1 MRDDDADPAEPP
13 EGAHEERPAFRVE
26 MVRWLV
32 EQEDVRLHGERGADL
47 PALALARR
55 ERRPAFE
62 GSAVGASRLLKR
74 ASVERRCVSCF
85 GMTSCPERP
94 ALRGL
99 AGIVDLP
106 VRIGAVARHVRTSP
120 DAFVAQLE
128 RLIVESGLGSNA
140 AAEAVVACALWLLD
154 QDDARVSELGT
165 LAVRDGHGLV
175 SALLAEAAPHRG
187 LARGGRLAPLD
198 IRETA
203 RVRRYVFTEC
213 GDYPYLIDGLHYAV
227 RWSLPPLPRWASTSD
242 GSEDWTTYC
251 ATLVEQC
258 AGEPHSW
265 RPLSPVSVRRAVARL
280 GQHPSAFVIGR
291 LLDDP
296 STRERDVIAI
306 AARRPTTP
314 AIVRQITSRAR
325 WMHLPGVRAALL
337 ANPGT
342 PTRVALLLAVTCLP
356 RLRGIATRGNV
367 HPRVRD
373 LARLVR
379 AHEESHAARAAG

>member
-1 MRDDDADPAEPP
+1 MHSLHLGEVGEQDRRHSWRRGLVDLQGDQRGEQRQQGCGRGEIVEVVELEQRLHDRIGAPERLPAHRAAVVIVLALDSRAGGFSRSADARSRRASARRDVRCVRDDDADPAEPP

-187 LARGGRLAPLD
+187 LARGGRLA
-198 IRETA
+198 
-203 RVRRYVFTEC
+203 RRSPFFA
-213 GDYPYLIDGLHYAV
+213 H
-227 RWSLPPLPRWASTSD
+227 TS
-242 GSEDWTTYC
+242 
-251 ATLVEQC
+251 
-258 AGEPHSW
+258 
-265 RPLSPVSVRRAVARL
+265 
-280 GQHPSAFVIGR
+280 I
-291 LLDDP
+291 
-296 STRERDVIAI
+296 
-306 AARRPTTP
+306 
-314 AIVRQITSRAR
+314 
-325 WMHLPGVRAALL
+325 
-337 ANPGT
+337 
-342 PTRVALLLAVTCLP
+342 
-356 RLRGIATRGNV
+356 
-367 HPRVRD
+367 
-373 LARLVR
+373 
-379 AHEESHAARAAG
+379 